1 MRKRSTI
8 FAERK
13 KDITIQT
20 GEIASPAGDMGL
32 GVCLRLGCVLGIKC
46 LQAFFHT
53 GVIDSQEL
61 VLRSGHVDKVGL
73 AFGTLLVQELVH
85 RFVCGSFFQACTD
98 YLVERFPQMWRAAL
112 RGRITLGNMLSGLV
126 NGWID
131 TGKTNNGTAVRE
143 PTHIADF
150 GYKLC
155 SGDFSNT
162 VHGHH
167 GIVFR

>member
-1 MRKRSTI
+1 
-8 FAERK
+8 
-13 KDITIQT
+13 
-20 GEIASPAGDMGL
+20 
-32 GVCLRLGCVLGIKC
+32 
-46 LQAFFHT
+46 
-53 GVIDSQEL
+53 
-61 VLRSGHVDKVGL
+61 
-73 AFGTLLVQELVH
+73 
-85 RFVCGSFFQACTD
+85 
-98 YLVERFPQMWRAAL
+98 MWRAAL

>member
-73 AFGTLLVQELVH
+73 PSARFLFRNWYTGSSVGAFFRHVQ
-85 RFVCGSFFQACTD
+85 TI
-98 YLVERFPQMWRAAL
+98 W
-112 RGRITLGNMLSGLV
+112 
-126 NGWID
+126 
-131 TGKTNNGTAVRE
+131 
-143 PTHIADF
+143 
-150 GYKLC
+150 
-155 SGDFSNT
+155 
-162 VHGHH
+162 
-167 GIVFR
+167 

>member
-61 VLRSGHVDKVGL
+61 VLRSGHVDKI
-73 AFGTLLVQELVH
+73 
-85 RFVCGSFFQACTD
+85 RAC
-98 YLVERFPQMWRAAL
+98 L
-112 RGRITLGNMLSGLV
+112 RHAS
-126 NGWID
+126 
-131 TGKTNNGTAVRE
+131 
-143 PTHIADF
+143 
-150 GYKLC
+150 C
-155 SGDFSNT
+155 SGTGTPVRLWELFSGMYRLFGRAFSAD
-162 VHGHH
+162 VESRASWSDYSWKHA
-167 GIVFR
+167 FRTRQRLD